1 MKYGLL
7 KYRDQETNIG
17 DYIQSL
23 AAKRFLPKVDTLISR
38 EQLNEATES
47 VFIILNGWFMHNP
60 ENWPPSESIVPKF
73 LSFHINDYAK
83 ELMTNEKSIAYY
95 KKHEPIGCRDKF
107 TVQLLKDKGV
117 DAYFSGC
124 LTLTLEKEKYERNE
138 KDDVIFC
145 DILSHK
151 DDVVASEKKNV
162 WKTIRNP
169 HKILIKSAKQTLSSS
184 KAKKKTEELMQKLIP
199 DNIRESAIMLT
210 NQNFEATTH
219 EEKFKIAEDLLAK
232 YASAKLV
239 VTSRIH
245 VALPCLAFGT
255 PVVFIHPERDT
266 SRFSGLIDLFHTFTI
281 KQIEET
287 PKEELQHLFLNAS
300 IKNKQL
306 HHKLRDELINN
317 FSI

>member
-7 KYRDQETNIG
+7 KYRDKESNIG

-23 AAKRFLPKVDTLISR
+23 AALHFLPHVDKLVSR
-38 EQLNEATES
+38 EKLDKVSEDLY
-47 VFIILNGWFMHNP
+47 VILNGWFMHHP
-60 ENWPPSESIVPKF
+60 EHWPPSEHVTPEFI
-73 LSFHINDYAK
+73 SFHINEHAK
-83 ELMTNEKSIAYY
+83 RLMTNKKSIAYY

-107 TVQLLKDKGV
+107 TEKLLKSKGV

-124 LTLTLEKEKYERNE
+124 LTLTLEKNQYLKDEKA
-138 KDDVIFC
+138 DVIFC

-151 DDVVASEKKNV
+151 NDVVDEGQKIPWKK
-162 WKTIRNP
+162 IRNP
-169 HKILIKSAKQTLSSS
+169 HKVVIKKTKKELF
-184 KAKKKTEELMQKLIP
+184 KKKTRKLVKKLVP
-199 DNIRESAIMLT
+199 SQLRKDAIYVS

-219 EEKFKIAEDLLAK
+219 EEKFEIAKNLLAK
-232 YASAKLV
+232 YAAAKLV

-266 SRFSGLIDLFHTFTI
+266 SRLSGLIELFHTFTI

-287 PKEELQHLFLNAS
+287 PKEELQQQFLKAS
-300 IKNKQL
+300 VKNKDL
-306 HHKLRDELINN
+306 HLKLRDDLIKNLQN
-317 FSI
+317 K